1 MGEVNIKKV
10 QLMVHIK
17 PREREAIVRSLMAG
31 VVPRIGLHHI
41 QVGRKD
47 EVEALLADLARMEEG
62 GAAVRF
68 VIGRFGTG
76 KSFFLNLAKTV
87 ALEKKF
93 VVMQADLS
101 PTRRLYASSGQARAL
116 YTELTRN
123 MAVRTKPEGGA
134 LPGVIER
141 WIAAFV
147 EEFER
152 TGGGDVFRAIRE
164 RLEPLQNLVS
174 GYDFAA
180 VLGKYLE
187 GYRAGD
193 DALMASALR
202 WLCGEYA
209 TRTEA
214 RADLGV
220 RSIVDDRDVYD
231 YLKLWGA
238 FVRLAGYSGLLV
250 ELDEM
255 GVLSHRLANAGARNA
270 NYEVLL
276 QILNDCLQGNVE
288 GIGFVFAGTDAFFD
302 DRRRGLMSYGALAG
316 RLGTNPYARDGLKDL
331 SGPVIRLENLSP
343 EELWLLLQNIRNVF
357 ASGDPEKVLIPDE
370 GIRAFIRRCAETL
383 GSTFYQTP
391 RDASKAFAGLLAV
404 LEQNPGADW
413 RSLLE
418 GVPLEKGEVDPECAV
433 LPQEEQQASGDD
445 ELVGFVLR

>member
-1 MGEVNIKKV
+1 MIP
-10 QLMVHIK
+10 IK
-17 PREREAIVRSLMAG
+17 PREREAIIRSLTAG

-47 EVEALLADLARMEEG
+47 EINALLADLARVEDG

-93 VVMQADLS
+93 VVMQADLA

-116 YTELTRN
+116 YTELAHN

-152 TGGGDVFRAIRE
+152 DGNEKADVFAAIRE
-164 RLEPLQNLVS
+164 RLKPLQNLVS

-193 DALMASALR
+193 DVLTASALR

-220 RSIVDDRDVYD
+220 RSIISDRDLYD

-288 GIGFVFAGTDAFFD
+288 GIGFIFAGTDAFFD

-316 RLGTNPYARDGLKDL
+316 RLGTNPYAGSGLKDF
-331 SGPVIRLENLSP
+331 SGPVIRLETLSP

-357 ASGDPEKVLIPDE
+357 ASGDPAKYLIPDE

-383 GSTFYQTP
+383 GATFYQTP

-413 RSLLE
+413 RVLLDGAPIE
-418 GVPLEKGEVDPECAV
+418 TGNADPESA
-433 LPQEEQQASGDD
+433 PPPIGAQFPTEESAPEDD
-445 ELVGFVLR
+445 ELVGFVLK